1 MKDKDMKALLIID
14 AQYDFIEGGKLAVD
28 GATAAMDRLA
38 QYIIDNGSTYDK
50 IILTTDWHPFT
61 HCSFKDNGGIW
72 PSHCIQHSHGASIY
86 EPILEALNKIKADY
100 VVLKKGVNEDHEE
113 YSIFKNK
120 KSCDRLIAI
129 CEEQLKVNDIDV
141 AGIAYDYCVADS
153 VKDGLRGLPH
163 VNFHVIKDLCP
174 AIAQDTADNFTKF
187 IENSERV
194 WLV

>member
-14 AQYDFIEGGKLAVD
+14 AQYDFLEGGKLGVD
-28 GATAAMDRLA
+28 GATSAMDKLA
-38 QYIIDNGSTYDK
+38 QFIVENGSTYDK

-61 HCSFKDNGGIW
+61 HCSFKDNGGMW
-72 PSHCIQHSHGASIY
+72 PPHCIQHSHGAAIY

-129 CEEQLKVNDIDV
+129 CEEQLKVTDVDV
-141 AGIAYDYCVADS
+141 AGEVFEFCIADT
-153 VKDGLRGLPH
+153 VKDGLRSLPH
-163 VNFHVIKDLCP
+163 VNFHIIKDFCP
-174 AIAQDTADNFTKF
+174 ILDENRAKEFVKF
-187 IENSERV
+187 IEGCERIE
-194 WLV
+194 LV